1 MTTLYAHT
9 DYCTLT
15 LEVELRN
22 AQSCA
27 PAVGARTHTD
37 RDQTNLKHELKL
49 VNVVVLITVTL
60 IRLRNALH

>member
-1 MTTLYAHT
+1 MRPDLST
-9 DYCTLT
+9 
-15 LEVELRN
+15 
-22 AQSCA
+22 
-27 PAVGARTHTD
+27 VGARTHTD